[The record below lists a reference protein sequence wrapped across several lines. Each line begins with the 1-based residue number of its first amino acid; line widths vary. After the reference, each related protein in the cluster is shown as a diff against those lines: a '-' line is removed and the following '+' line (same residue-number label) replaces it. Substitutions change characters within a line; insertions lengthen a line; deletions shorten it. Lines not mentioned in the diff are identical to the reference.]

1 MMSRSTKLAFLLRHD
16 STYPFT
22 QDGWRTIEDL
32 CENHSYT
39 LQEITCIVD
48 TDTKGRLEFNS
59 DRTCIRAVYGHSV
72 DVFPDLIEARPS
84 SLLYH
89 GTSVDKVEK
98 IMEEGLKKM
107 SRNHVHL
114 STSMMEAL
122 EVGSRHGKPIVLEI
136 DVLKMVDDGI
146 RFWKARNNTLWLTE
160 YVNPSY
166 ISTLKDIEL

>member
-1 MMSRSTKLAFLLRHD
+1 MSRSTKLAFMLRHD

-22 QDGWRTIEDL
+22 QEGWRTIEDL

-39 LQEITCIVD
+39 LQEITGIVD

-107 SRNHVHL
+107 SRNYVHL

-136 DVLKMVDDGI
+136 DVLKMWI
-146 RFWKARNNTLWLTE
+146 FQ
-160 YVNPSY
+160 
-166 ISTLKDIEL
+166 

>member
-1 MMSRSTKLAFLLRHD
+1 
-16 STYPFT
+16 
-22 QDGWRTIEDL
+22 
-32 CENHSYT
+32 
-39 LQEITCIVD
+39 
-48 TDTKGRLEFNS
+48 
-59 DRTCIRAVYGHSV
+59 
-72 DVFPDLIEARPS
+72 
-84 SLLYH
+84 
-89 GTSVDKVEK
+89 
-98 IMEEGLKKM
+98 MEEGLKKM

-136 DVLKMVDDGI
+136 DVLKMADDGI